1 MPKTKHGEYG
11 ESKSGVNFALT
22 PTSLKGLTK
31 MAEERKISR
40 SELVERIG
48 RGLIPVAD
56 PEEDRL
62 GEFCAN

>member
-11 ESKSGVNFALT
+11 ESKSGANFALT

-31 MAEERKISR
+31 MAKERNISR

-48 RGLIPVAD
+48 RGIIPVAGL
-56 PEEDRL
+56 EEQQL